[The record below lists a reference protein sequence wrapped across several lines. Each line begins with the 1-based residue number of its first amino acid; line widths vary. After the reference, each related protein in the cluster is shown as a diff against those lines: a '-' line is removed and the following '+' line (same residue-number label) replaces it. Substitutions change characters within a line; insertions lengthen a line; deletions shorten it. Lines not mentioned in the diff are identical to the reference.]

1 MDFEKYLETINLLN
15 KASIAYYRDDSPF
28 MSDEE
33 YDRLYREVVDYE
45 WKNPDKKQN
54 YSPTMRVG
62 SKIREGFTKV
72 VHSEKMR
79 SLDDAFAV
87 NEVEEFFNRLNFVP
101 AGGYVVEQKIDGLA
115 LNILYE
121 KGRFVKAATRGDGS
135 VGEDVTENVAT
146 IKEIPLEIPELNS
159 VEKIEV
165 RGEVYMPKSSFEELN
180 AAKSGTGEKPFA
192 NPRNAAAGSLRQLDP
207 KVTAGRKLKFFA
219 YAITG
224 ISDVDIKSQE
234 ELHGFLRGLGF
245 KTPHYEKMEKI
256 EEIEALIEKTVAE
269 RGDLPFDIDGLVVKL
284 NSFEEQRA
292 AGFLTKTPKWA
303 IAYKL
308 PAIEKTT
315 KLLDITWQVGRT
327 GIITPVAELE
337 PVEIAGVVVKRATL
351 HNIEEVE
358 RKGLKIGD
366 TVFVRRAGDVIP
378 EVTAP
383 VEQLRDGSE
392 KEVVHPENCPVCGS
406 KLAKD
411 ENKVGYRCQNIDC
424 QAKIVA
430 KIVAYISYFV
440 SKGCFNIDGLGEKQV
455 EFLHEKGWLKSV
467 TDIFRLSDY
476 ALMLAFEKGWGGKSI
491 QNLLEA
497 IEKARKIR
505 FRNFINSL
513 GIDGVG
519 EFIAGEL
526 EKKFN
531 VGELIAAT
539 PAVLMQ
545 IDGIGLIVADSIA
558 SFFADPHNKE
568 TVGKLLEEVEI
579 VYPEKSDASSNA
591 AFEGKTFVI
600 TGTLSRPRE
609 FFAEKIKSL
618 GGKVSSSVSK
628 KTDFVLVG
636 EDAGSKLA
644 KAKELGVRT
653 ITEEEFNGMT
663 EKQ

>member
-15 KASIAYYRDDSPF
+15 KASTAYYRDDSPF
-28 MSDEE
+28 MSDSE
-33 YDRLYREVVDYE
+33 YDSLYREIVDFE

-54 YSPTMRVG
+54 FSPTMRVG

-72 VHSEKMR
+72 VHSEKMM
-79 SLDDAFAV
+79 SLDDAFSV
-87 NEVEEFFNRLNFVP
+87 REVEEFFNRLDFVP

-121 KGRFVKAATRGDGS
+121 KGKFVKAATRGDGS

-146 IKEIPLEIPELNS
+146 IKEIPLEIQELAD

-180 AAKSGTGEKPFA
+180 AAKTGTGEKPFA

-224 ISDVDIKSQE
+224 ISDVSIKSQE

-245 KTPHYEKMEKI
+245 RTPHYEKMGKI

-284 NSFEEQRA
+284 NSFDEQKA

-337 PVEIAGVVVKRATL
+337 PVEIAGVIVKRATL

-383 VEQLRDGSE
+383 VETLRDGSE
-392 KEVVHPENCPVCGS
+392 KEIFHPENCPVCGA

-411 ENKVGYRCQNIDC
+411 ENKVAYKCQNIGC
-424 QAKIVA
+424 QA

-455 EFLHEKGWLKSV
+455 EFLHEKGWLNSV
-467 TDIFRLSDY
+467 TDIFHLSRH
-476 ALMLAFEKGWGGKSI
+476 ALELAFEKGWGGKSI

-497 IEKARKIR
+497 IEKSRKIR
-505 FRNFINSL
+505 FRNFVNAL

-526 EKKFN
+526 EKRFTAE
-531 VGELIAAT
+531 ELIAANT
-539 PAVLMQ
+539 LDLMQ
-545 IDGIGLIVADSIA
+545 IDGIGDIVANSITD
-558 SFFADPHNKE
+558 FFADEQNRE
-568 TVGKLLEEVEI
+568 TVEKLLNEVEI
-579 VYPEKSDASSNA
+579 IYPEKSQNAENA
-591 AFEGKTFVI
+591 AFAGKTFVI
-600 TGTLSRPRE
+600 TGTLSQPRE

-618 GGKVSSSVSK
+618 GGKVSGSVSK

-636 EDAGSKLA
+636 DDAGSKLA
-644 KAKELGVRT
+644 KARELGVKT
-653 ITEEEFNGMT
+653 ITEEEFNSMLG
-663 EKQ
+663 

>member
-15 KASIAYYRDDSPF
+15 RASVAYYRDDSPF

-33 YDRLYREVVDYE
+33 YDRLYREAVDFE

-72 VHSEKMR
+72 VHSEKMM
-79 SLDDAFAV
+79 SLDDAFSV
-87 NEVEEFFNRLNFVP
+87 REVEEFFNRLDFVP

-121 KGRFVKAATRGDGS
+121 KGKFVKAATRGDGS

-146 IKEIPLEIPELNS
+146 IKEIPLEIQELAN

-269 RGDLPFDIDGLVVKL
+269 RGELPFDIDGLVVKL
-284 NSFEEQRA
+284 NSFDEQKA

-337 PVEIAGVVVKRATL
+337 PVEIAGVIVKRATL

-383 VEQLRDGSE
+383 VETLRDGSE
-392 KEVVHPENCPVCGS
+392 KEIFHPENCPVCGA

-411 ENKVGYRCQNIDC
+411 ENKVAYKCQNIGC
-424 QAKIVA
+424 QA

-455 EFLHEKGWLKSV
+455 EFLHEKGWLSSV
-467 TDIFRLSDY
+467 TDIFHLSDY
-476 ALMLAFEKGWGGKSI
+476 ALMLSGEKGWGAKSVY
-491 QNLLEA
+491 NLLDA

-505 FRNFINSL
+505 FRNFLNAL

-526 EKKFN
+526 EKRFTAE
-531 VGELIAAT
+531 ELIAAS
-539 PAVLMQ
+539 ALDLMQ
-545 IDGIGLIVADSIA
+545 IDGIGDIVANSITD
-558 SFFADPHNKE
+558 FFADPQNKE
-568 TVGKLLEEVEI
+568 TVGKLLNEVEI
-579 VYPEKSDASSNA
+579 IYPEKSENPGNA
-591 AFEGKTFVI
+591 VFAGKTFVI
-600 TGTLSRPRE
+600 TGTLSQPRE
-609 FFAEKIKSL
+609 FFAEKIKAL
-618 GGKVSSSVSK
+618 GGKVSGSVSK

-636 EDAGSKLA
+636 EDAGSKLT

-653 ITEEEFNGMT
+653 ITEEEFNSMAG
-663 EKQ
+663 

>member
-1 MDFEKYLETINLLN
+1 MNFEEYLKTVDLLN
-15 KASIAYYRDDSPF
+15 KAATAYYRDDAPF
-28 MSDEE
+28 ISDEE
-33 YDRLYREVVDYE
+33 YDRLYREVVDFE
-45 WKNPDKKQN
+45 WKNPEKKQSF
-54 YSPTMRVG
+54 SPTMRVG
-62 SKIREGFTKV
+62 SNVRNGFTKV
-72 VHSEKMR
+72 VHSEKMM
-79 SLDDAFAV
+79 SLDDAFSV
-87 NEVEEFFNRLNFVP
+87 SEVEEFFNRLDFVP
-101 AGGYVVEQKIDGLA
+101 NGGYVVEQKIDGLA
-115 LNILYE
+115 LNIIYE
-121 KGRFVKAATRGDGS
+121 SGKFVRAATRGDGS

-146 IKEIPLEIPELNS
+146 VKEIPLYIPEFAGISL
-159 VEKIEV
+159 IEV

-180 AAKSGTGEKPFA
+180 AAKSSYGEKPFA

-207 KVTAGRKLKFFA
+207 KITAERKLKFFA

-234 ELHGFLRGLGF
+234 ELHTFLRSSGF
-245 KTPHYEKMEKI
+245 KTPHFEKIGKI
-256 EEIEALIEKTVAE
+256 EEIEALIEKTIAE

-284 NSFEEQRA
+284 NRFDEQRA

-337 PVEIAGVVVKRATL
+337 PVEIAGVIVKRATL

-383 VEQLRDGSE
+383 AEQLRDGSE
-392 KEVVHPENCPVCGS
+392 KEIIHPENCPVCGS

-411 ENKVGYRCQNIDC
+411 ENKVGYKCQNIGC
-424 QAKIVA
+424 QA

-455 EFLHEKGWLKSV
+455 EFLHERDWLKSV
-467 TDIFRLSDY
+467 TDIFHLSDY
-476 ALMLAFEKGWGGKSI
+476 ALLLYGEKGWGEKSVS
-491 QNLLEA
+491 NLLDA
-497 IEKARKIR
+497 IDKARKVR

-531 VGELIAAT
+531 VEELIAAT

-545 IDGIGLIVADSIA
+545 IDGIGDIVANSIA
-558 SFFADPHNKE
+558 DFFADEQNHE
-568 TVGKLLEEVEI
+568 TVEKLLKEVEI
-579 VYPEKSDASSNA
+579 IYPEKSGNSENA
-591 AFEGKTFVI
+591 VFTGKTFVI
-600 TGTLSRPRE
+600 TGTLSQPRE
-609 FFAEKIKSL
+609 VFAEKIKSL
-618 GGKVSSSVSK
+618 GGKVSGSVSK

-644 KAKELGVRT
+644 KAKELGVKT
-653 ITEEEFNGMT
+653 ISEEEFNTMAS
-663 EKQ
+663 EK

>member
-15 KASIAYYRDDSPF
+15 RASTAYYRDDSPF
-28 MSDEE
+28 MSDAE
-33 YDRLYREVVDYE
+33 YDRLYREIVDFE

-54 YSPTMRVG
+54 FSPTMRVG
-62 SKIREGFTKV
+62 SKVRDGFVKV
-72 VHSEKMR
+72 VHSEKMM
-79 SLDDAFAV
+79 SLDDAFSV
-87 NEVEEFFNRLNFVP
+87 REVEEFFNRLDFVP
-101 AGGYVVEQKIDGLA
+101 KGGYVVEQKIDGLA

-121 KGRFVKAATRGDGS
+121 KGKFIKAATRGDGS
-135 VGEDVTENVAT
+135 IGEDVTENVAT
-146 IKEIPLEIPELNS
+146 IKEIPLEIQELDN

-207 KVTAGRKLKFFA
+207 KITAGRKLKFFA

-224 ISDVDIKSQE
+224 ISGVNIKSQE

-245 KTPHYEKMEKI
+245 KTPHYKKMERI
-256 EEIEALIEKTVAE
+256 EEIERLIEKTIAE
-269 RGDLPFDIDGLVVKL
+269 RGTLPFDIDGLVVKL
-284 NSFEEQRA
+284 NSFDEQRA

-358 RKGLKIGD
+358 RKGLKKGD

-383 VEQLRDGSE
+383 VETLRDGSE
-392 KEVVHPENCPVCGS
+392 KEIIHPENCPVCGS

-411 ENKVGYRCQNIDC
+411 ENKVAYRCQNIGC
-424 QAKIVA
+424 QA

-455 EFLHEKGWLKSV
+455 EFLHEKGWLDSV
-467 TDIFRLSDY
+467 TDIFHLSGH
-476 ALMLAFEKGWGGKSI
+476 ALELAFEKGWGGKSI

-497 IEKARKIR
+497 IEKSRKIR
-505 FRNFINSL
+505 FRNFVNAL

-526 EKKFN
+526 EKRFTAD
-531 VGELIAAT
+531 ELISAS
-539 PAVLMQ
+539 PVDLMQ
-545 IDGIGLIVADSIA
+545 IDGIGDIVANSIA
-558 SFFADPHNKE
+558 DFFADAQNRE
-568 TVGKLLEEVEI
+568 TVEKLLKEVKI
-579 VYPEKSDASSNA
+579 IYPEKSESTENA
-591 AFEGKTFVI
+591 VFEGKTFVI
-600 TGTLSRPRE
+600 TGTLSQPRE
-609 FFAEKIKSL
+609 FFAEKIKSS

-636 EDAGSKLA
+636 EDAGSKLT
-644 KAKELGVRT
+644 KANELGVKT
-653 ITEEEFNGMT
+653 INEDEFNAMISQ
-663 EKQ
+663 K

>member
-1 MDFEKYLETINLLN
+1 MNFEEYLKTIELLN
-15 KASIAYYRDDSPF
+15 KAATAYYRDDAPF

-33 YDRLYREVVDYE
+33 YDRLYREVVDFE

-54 YSPTMRVG
+54 FSPTMRVG

-72 VHSEKMR
+72 VHSEKMM
-79 SLDDAFAV
+79 SLDDAFSV
-87 NEVEEFFNRLNFVP
+87 SEVEEFFNRLDFVP
-101 AGGYVVEQKIDGLA
+101 GGGYVVEQKIDGLA

-121 KGRFVKAATRGDGS
+121 NGKFVKAATRGDGS

-146 IKEIPLEIPELNS
+146 VKEIPLDIPEFAGI
-159 VEKIEV
+159 KQIEV

-180 AAKSGTGEKPFA
+180 AAKSSFGEKPFA

-207 KVTAGRKLKFFA
+207 KITAGRKLKFFA

-234 ELHGFLRGLGF
+234 DLHAFLRNSGF
-245 KTPHYEKMEKI
+245 KTPHFEKIGKI
-256 EEIEALIEKTVAE
+256 EEIEALIEKTIAE
-269 RGDLPFDIDGLVVKL
+269 RASLPFDIDGLVVKL
-284 NSFEEQRA
+284 NRFDEQRA

-337 PVEIAGVVVKRATL
+337 PVEIAGVVVRRATL

-383 VEQLRDGSE
+383 VETLRDGSE

-411 ENKVGYRCQNIDC
+411 ENKVGYKCQNIDC
-424 QAKIVA
+424 QA

-455 EFLHEKGWLKSV
+455 EFLHEREWLKSV
-467 TDIFRLSDY
+467 TDIFHLSDY
-476 ALMLAFEKGWGGKSI
+476 ALLLYGEKGWGVKSVN
-491 QNLLEA
+491 NLLEA

-545 IDGIGLIVADSIA
+545 IDGIGDIVANSI
-558 SFFADPHNKE
+558 SDFFADEQNHE
-568 TVGKLLEEVEI
+568 TVEKLLKEVEI
-579 VYPEKSDASSNA
+579 IYPEKSENSENA
-591 AFEGKTFVI
+591 VFAGKTFVI
-600 TGTLSRPRE
+600 TGTLSQSRE

-618 GGKVSSSVSK
+618 GGKVSGSVSK

-636 EDAGSKLA
+636 TDAGSKLT
-644 KAKELGVRT
+644 KAKELGVKT
-653 ITEEEFNGMT
+653 INEEEFNGMT
-663 EKQ
+663 SEE

>member
-15 KASIAYYRDDSPF
+15 RASVAYYRDDSPF

-33 YDRLYREVVDYE
+33 YDRLYREAVDFE

-72 VHSEKMR
+72 VHSEKMM
-79 SLDDAFAV
+79 SLDDAFSV
-87 NEVEEFFNRLNFVP
+87 REVEEFFNRLDFVP

-121 KGRFVKAATRGDGS
+121 KGKFVKAATRGDGS

-146 IKEIPLEIPELNS
+146 IKEIPLEIQELAN

-269 RGDLPFDIDGLVVKL
+269 RGELPFDIDGLVVKL
-284 NSFEEQRA
+284 NSFDEQKA

-337 PVEIAGVVVKRATL
+337 PVEIAGVIVKRATL

-383 VEQLRDGSE
+383 VETLRDGSE
-392 KEVVHPENCPVCGS
+392 KEIFHPENCPVCGA

-411 ENKVGYRCQNIDC
+411 ENKVAYKCQNIGC
-424 QAKIVA
+424 QA

-455 EFLHEKGWLKSV
+455 EFLHEKGWLSSV
-467 TDIFRLSDY
+467 TDIFHLSDY
-476 ALMLAFEKGWGGKSI
+476 ALMLSGEKGWGAKSVY
-491 QNLLEA
+491 NLLDA

-505 FRNFINSL
+505 FRNFLNAL

-526 EKKFN
+526 EKRFTAE
-531 VGELIAAT
+531 ELIAAS
-539 PAVLMQ
+539 ALDLMQ
-545 IDGIGLIVADSIA
+545 IDGIGDIVANSITD
-558 SFFADPHNKE
+558 FFADPQNKE
-568 TVGKLLEEVEI
+568 TVGKLLNEVEI
-579 VYPEKSDASSNA
+579 IYPEKSENPENA
-591 AFEGKTFVI
+591 VFAGKTFVI
-600 TGTLSRPRE
+600 TGTLSQPRE
-609 FFAEKIKSL
+609 FFAEKIKAL
-618 GGKVSSSVSK
+618 GGKVSGSVSK

-636 EDAGSKLA
+636 EDAGSKLT

-653 ITEEEFNGMT
+653 ITEEEFNSMAG
-663 EKQ
+663 

>member
-15 KASIAYYRDDSPF
+15 KASTAYYRDDSPF

-62 SKIREGFTKV
+62 SKIRDGFTKV
-72 VHSEKMR
+72 VHSEKMM

-87 NEVEEFFNRLNFVP
+87 NEVEEFFNRLDFVP

-146 IKEIPLEIPELNS
+146 IKEIPLEIPEINS

-224 ISDVDIKSQE
+224 ISDVSIKSQE

-315 KLLDITWQVGRT
+315 KLIDITWQVGRT

-337 PVEIAGVVVKRATL
+337 PVEIAGVIVKRATL

-383 VEQLRDGSE
+383 VETLRDGSE
-392 KEVVHPENCPVCGS
+392 KEIFHPENCPVCGS

-411 ENKVGYRCQNIDC
+411 ENKVAYKCQNIGC
-424 QAKIVA
+424 QA

-455 EFLHEKGWLKSV
+455 EFLHEKGWLNSV
-467 TDIFRLSDY
+467 TDIFHLSDY
-476 ALMLAFEKGWGGKSI
+476 ALSLVFEKGWGEKSVY
-491 QNLLEA
+491 NLLES
-497 IEKARKIR
+497 INKARKIR
-505 FRNFINSL
+505 FRNFVNSL

-526 EKKFN
+526 EKRFTAE
-531 VGELIAAT
+531 ELIAAS
-539 PAVLMQ
+539 ALDLMQ
-545 IDGIGLIVADSIA
+545 IDGIGDIVAASITD
-558 SFFADPHNKE
+558 FFADPQNKE
-568 TVGKLLEEVEI
+568 TVEKLLKEVEI
-579 VYPEKSDASSNA
+579 IYPEKSESAENA
-591 AFEGKTFVI
+591 AFAGKTFVI
-600 TGTLSRPRE
+600 TGTLSKPRE

-618 GGKVSSSVSK
+618 GGKVSGSVSK

-636 EDAGSKLA
+636 EDAGSKLT
-644 KAKELGVRT
+644 KAKELGVKT
-653 ITEEEFNGMT
+653 ITEEEFDGMT
-663 EKQ
+663 EER

>member
-15 KASIAYYRDDSPF
+15 RASTAYYRDDSPF
-28 MSDEE
+28 MSDAE
-33 YDRLYREVVDYE
+33 YDRLYREIVDFE

-54 YSPTMRVG
+54 FSPTMRVG
-62 SKIREGFTKV
+62 SKVRDGFVKV
-72 VHSEKMR
+72 VHSEKMM
-79 SLDDAFAV
+79 SLDDAFSV
-87 NEVEEFFNRLNFVP
+87 REVEEFFNRLDFVP
-101 AGGYVVEQKIDGLA
+101 KGGYVVEQKIDGLA

-121 KGRFVKAATRGDGS
+121 KGKFIKAATRGDGS
-135 VGEDVTENVAT
+135 IGEDVTENVAT
-146 IKEIPLEIPELNS
+146 IKEIPLEIQELDN

-207 KVTAGRKLKFFA
+207 KITAGRKLKFFA

-224 ISDVDIKSQE
+224 ISGVNIKSQE

-245 KTPHYEKMEKI
+245 KTPHYKKMERI
-256 EEIEALIEKTVAE
+256 EEIERLIEKTIAE
-269 RGDLPFDIDGLVVKL
+269 RGTLPFDIDGLVVKL
-284 NSFEEQRA
+284 NSFDEQRA

-358 RKGLKIGD
+358 RKGLKKGD

-383 VEQLRDGSE
+383 VETLRDGSE
-392 KEVVHPENCPVCGS
+392 KEIIHPENCPVCGS

-411 ENKVGYRCQNIDC
+411 ENKVAYRCQNIGC
-424 QAKIVA
+424 QA

-455 EFLHEKGWLKSV
+455 EFLHEKGWLDSV
-467 TDIFRLSDY
+467 TDIFHLSGH
-476 ALMLAFEKGWGGKSI
+476 ALELAFEKGWGGKSI

-497 IEKARKIR
+497 IEKSRKIR
-505 FRNFINSL
+505 FRNFVNAL

-526 EKKFN
+526 EKRFTAD
-531 VGELIAAT
+531 ELISAS
-539 PAVLMQ
+539 PVDLMQ
-545 IDGIGLIVADSIA
+545 IDGIGDIVANSIA
-558 SFFADPHNKE
+558 DFFADSQNKE
-568 TVGKLLEEVEI
+568 TVEKLLKEVEI
-579 VYPEKSDASSNA
+579 IYPEKSKNA
-591 AFEGKTFVI
+591 ENAVFEGKTFVI
-600 TGTLSRPRE
+600 TGTLSQPRE
-609 FFAEKIKSL
+609 FFAEKIKSS

-636 EDAGSKLA
+636 EDAGSKLT
-644 KAKELGVRT
+644 KANELGVKT
-653 ITEEEFNGMT
+653 INEDEFNAMISQ
-663 EKQ
+663 K

>member
-15 KASIAYYRDDSPF
+15 KAAAAYYRDDAPF

-33 YDRLYREVVDYE
+33 YDRLYREVVDFE

-54 YSPTMRVG
+54 FSPTMRVG
-62 SKIREGFTKV
+62 SKVREGFTKV
-72 VHSEKMR
+72 VHSEKMM
-79 SLDDAFAV
+79 SLDDAFSV
-87 NEVEEFFNRLNFVP
+87 SEVEEFFNRLDFVP
-101 AGGYVVEQKIDGLA
+101 NGGYVVEQKIDGLA
-115 LNILYE
+115 LNIIYE
-121 KGRFVKAATRGDGS
+121 SGKFVRAATRGDGS

-146 IKEIPLEIPELNS
+146 VKEIPLYVPEFAGISL
-159 VEKIEV
+159 IEV

-180 AAKSGTGEKPFA
+180 AAKSSYGEKPFA

-207 KVTAGRKLKFFA
+207 KVTADRKLKFFA

-234 ELHGFLRGLGF
+234 ELHAFLRNSGF
-245 KTPHYEKMEKI
+245 KTPHFEKIGKI
-256 EEIEALIEKTVAE
+256 EEIETLIEKTIAG

-284 NSFEEQRA
+284 NRFDEQRA

-337 PVEIAGVVVKRATL
+337 PVEITGVVVKRATL

-406 KLAKD
+406 KLAKA
-411 ENKVGYRCQNIDC
+411 ENKVAYKCQNIDC
-424 QAKIVA
+424 QA

-455 EFLHEKGWLKSV
+455 EFLHERGWLNYV
-467 TDIFRLSDY
+467 TDIFHLSDY
-476 ALMLAFEKGWGGKSI
+476 ALFLYGEKGWGEKSV
-491 QNLLEA
+491 QNLLDA

-531 VGELIAAT
+531 VEELIAAT

-579 VYPEKSDASSNA
+579 FYPEKNASSGNA
-591 AFEGKTFVI
+591 GFEGKTFVI
-600 TGTLSRPRE
+600 TGTLSQPRE
-609 FFAEKIKSL
+609 VFAEKIKSL
-618 GGKVSSSVSK
+618 GGKVSGSVSK

-636 EDAGSKLA
+636 ADAGSKLA
-644 KAKELGVRT
+644 KAKELGVNT
-653 ITEEEFNGMT
+653 IDEEEFNSMLG
-663 EKQ
+663 

>member
-15 KASIAYYRDDSPF
+15 KASTAYYRDDSPF

-62 SKIREGFTKV
+62 SKIRDGFTKV
-72 VHSEKMR
+72 VHSEKMM

-87 NEVEEFFNRLNFVP
+87 NEVEEFFNRLDFVP

-146 IKEIPLEIPELNS
+146 IKEIPLEIPEINS

-224 ISDVDIKSQE
+224 ISDVSIKSQE

-315 KLLDITWQVGRT
+315 KLIDITWQVGRT

-337 PVEIAGVVVKRATL
+337 PVEIAGVIVKRATL

-383 VEQLRDGSE
+383 VETLRDGSE
-392 KEVVHPENCPVCGS
+392 KEIFHPENCPVCGS

-411 ENKVGYRCQNIDC
+411 ENKVAYKCQNIGC
-424 QAKIVA
+424 QA

-455 EFLHEKGWLKSV
+455 EFLHEKGWLNSV
-467 TDIFRLSDY
+467 TDIFHLSDY
-476 ALMLAFEKGWGGKSI
+476 ALSLVFQKGWGEKSVY
-491 QNLLEA
+491 NLLES
-497 IEKARKIR
+497 INKARKIR
-505 FRNFINSL
+505 FRNFVNSL

-526 EKKFN
+526 EKRFTAE
-531 VGELIAAT
+531 ELIAAS
-539 PAVLMQ
+539 ALDLMQ
-545 IDGIGLIVADSIA
+545 IDGIGDIVAASITD
-558 SFFADPHNKE
+558 FFADPQNKE
-568 TVGKLLEEVEI
+568 TVEKLLKEVEI
-579 VYPEKSDASSNA
+579 IYPEKSESAENA
-591 AFEGKTFVI
+591 AFAGKTFVI
-600 TGTLSRPRE
+600 TGTLSKPRE

-618 GGKVSSSVSK
+618 GGKVSGSVSK

-636 EDAGSKLA
+636 EDAGSKLT
-644 KAKELGVRT
+644 KAKELGVKT
-653 ITEEEFNGMT
+653 ITEEEFDGMT
-663 EKQ
+663 EER

>member
-15 KASIAYYRDDSPF
+15 KASAAYYRDDSPF
-28 MSDEE
+28 MSDAD
-33 YDRLYREVVDYE
+33 YDRLYREVVDFE
-45 WKNPDKKQN
+45 WRNPDKKQN
-54 YSPTMRVG
+54 FSPTMRVG

-72 VHSEKMR
+72 VHSEKMM
-79 SLDDAFAV
+79 SLDDAFSV
-87 NEVEEFFNRLNFVP
+87 SEVEEFFNRLDFVP

-121 KGRFVKAATRGDGS
+121 NGKFVRAATRGDGS
-135 VGEDVTENVAT
+135 VGEDVTGNVAT
-146 IKEIPLEIPELNS
+146 IKEIPLEIQELS
-159 VEKIEV
+159 DVEKIEV

-180 AAKSGTGEKPFA
+180 AAKSSYGEKPFA

-207 KVTAGRKLKFFA
+207 KITAERKLKFFA

-224 ISDVDIKSQE
+224 ISDVPIKSQE

-245 KTPHYEKMEKI
+245 NTPHFEKMEKI
-256 EEIEALIEKTVAE
+256 EEIEALIEKTIAG
-269 RGDLPFDIDGLVVKL
+269 RDQLPFDIDGLVVKI
-284 NSFEEQRA
+284 NSFGEQKA

-383 VEQLRDGSE
+383 VEMLRNGSE
-392 KEVVHPENCPVCGS
+392 KEIFHPETCPVCGS
-406 KLAKD
+406 VLAKD
-411 ENKVGYRCQNIDC
+411 ENKVAYKCQNIGC
-424 QAKIVA
+424 QA

-455 EFLHEKGWLKSV
+455 EFLHEKGWLNSV
-467 TDIFRLSDY
+467 TDIFHLSGH
-476 ALMLAFEKGWGGKSI
+476 ALELAFEKGWGEKSVY
-491 QNLLEA
+491 NLLAA
-497 IEKARKIR
+497 IDKARKIR
-505 FRNFINSL
+505 FRNFVNAL

-526 EKKFN
+526 EKRFTAE
-531 VGELIAAT
+531 ELISAG
-539 PAVLMQ
+539 PVDLMQ
-545 IDGIGLIVADSIA
+545 IDGIGDIVANSI
-558 SFFADPHNKE
+558 SDFFADAQNKE
-568 TVGKLLEEVEI
+568 TVEKLLHEVEI
-579 VYPEKSDASSNA
+579 VYPEKSENA
-591 AFEGKTFVI
+591 ENAVFKGKTFVI
-600 TGTLSRPRE
+600 TGTLSQPRE
-609 FFAEKIKSL
+609 FFAEKIKSF

-636 EDAGSKLA
+636 GDAGSKLT
-644 KAKELGVRT
+644 KARELGVRT
-653 ITEEEFNGMT
+653 IGEEEFNAMVP
-663 EKQ
+663 QS

>member
-15 KASIAYYRDDSPF
+15 KAAAAYYRDDSPF
-28 MSDEE
+28 MSDAE
-33 YDRLYREVVDYE
+33 YDCLYREVVDYE

-72 VHSEKMR
+72 VHSEKMM
-79 SLDDAFAV
+79 SLDDAFSV
-87 NEVEEFFNRLNFVP
+87 REVEEFFNRLDFVP

-121 KGRFVKAATRGDGS
+121 KGKFVKAATRGDGS

-146 IKEIPLEIPELNS
+146 IKEIPLEIPELNN

-180 AAKSGTGEKPFA
+180 AAKSIGGEKPFA

-207 KVTAGRKLKFFA
+207 KVTASRKLKFFA

-224 ISDVDIKSQE
+224 ISDVSIKSQE
-234 ELHGFLRGLGF
+234 ELHGFLRGLSF

-256 EEIEALIEKTVAE
+256 EEIEALIEKTIAE
-269 RGDLPFDIDGLVVKL
+269 RASLPFDIDGLVVKL
-284 NSFEEQRA
+284 NSFDEQKA

-337 PVEIAGVVVKRATL
+337 PVDIAGVIVKRATL

-383 VEQLRDGSE
+383 VETLRDGTE
-392 KEVVHPENCPVCGS
+392 KEIFHPENCPVCGS

-411 ENKVGYRCQNIDC
+411 ENKVAYKCQNIGC
-424 QAKIVA
+424 QA

-455 EFLHEKGWLKSV
+455 EFLHEKGWINSV
-467 TDIFRLSDY
+467 TDIFHLSEY
-476 ALMLAFEKGWGGKSI
+476 ALMLSGEKGWGAKSVY
-491 QNLLEA
+491 NLLDA

-505 FRNFINSL
+505 FKNFINAL

-526 EKKFN
+526 EKRFTA
-531 VGELIAAT
+531 GELIEANT
-539 PAVLMQ
+539 LDLMQ
-545 IDGIGLIVADSIA
+545 IDGIGDIVANSITD
-558 SFFADPHNKE
+558 FFADEQNRE
-568 TVGKLLEEVEI
+568 TVEKLLNEVEI
-579 VYPEKSDASSNA
+579 LYPEKSENSENA
-591 AFEGKTFVI
+591 AFAGKTFVI
-600 TGTLSRPRE
+600 TGTLSQPRE

-618 GGKVSSSVSK
+618 GGKVSGSVSK

-636 EDAGSKLA
+636 EDAGSKLT
-644 KAKELGVRT
+644 KAKELGVKT
-653 ITEEEFNGMT
+653 INEEEFNAMT
-663 EKQ
+663 AGQ

>member
-15 KASIAYYRDDSPF
+15 KASTAYYRDDSPF

-62 SKIREGFTKV
+62 SKIRDGFTKV
-72 VHSEKMR
+72 VHSEKMM

-87 NEVEEFFNRLNFVP
+87 NEVEEFFNRLDFVP

-224 ISDVDIKSQE
+224 ISDVSIKSQE

-337 PVEIAGVVVKRATL
+337 PVEIAGVIVKRATL

-383 VEQLRDGSE
+383 VETLRDGSE
-392 KEVVHPENCPVCGS
+392 KEIFHPENCPVCGS

-411 ENKVGYRCQNIDC
+411 ENKVAYKCQNIGC
-424 QAKIVA
+424 QA

-455 EFLHEKGWLKSV
+455 EFLHEKGWLNSV
-467 TDIFRLSDY
+467 TDIFHLSDY
-476 ALMLAFEKGWGGKSI
+476 ALSLVFEKGWGEKSVY
-491 QNLLEA
+491 NLLES
-497 IEKARKIR
+497 INKARKIR
-505 FRNFINSL
+505 FRNFVNSL

-526 EKKFN
+526 EKRFTAE
-531 VGELIAAT
+531 ELTAAS
-539 PAVLMQ
+539 ALDLMQ
-545 IDGIGLIVADSIA
+545 IDGIGDIVAASITD
-558 SFFADPHNKE
+558 FFADPQNKE
-568 TVGKLLEEVEI
+568 TVGKLLKEVEI
-579 VYPEKSDASSNA
+579 IYPEKSESTENA
-591 AFEGKTFVI
+591 AFAGKTFVI
-600 TGTLSRPRE
+600 TGTLSKPRE

-618 GGKVSSSVSK
+618 GGKVSGSVSK

-636 EDAGSKLA
+636 EDAGSKLT
-644 KAKELGVRT
+644 KAKELGVKT
-653 ITEEEFNGMT
+653 ITEEEFDGMT
-663 EKQ
+663 EER

>member
-1 MDFEKYLETINLLN
+1 MNFEEYLKTVDLLN
-15 KASIAYYRDDSPF
+15 KAATAYYRDDAPF
-28 MSDEE
+28 ISDEE
-33 YDRLYREVVDYE
+33 YDRLYREVVDFE
-45 WKNPDKKQN
+45 WKNPEKKQSF
-54 YSPTMRVG
+54 SPTMRVG
-62 SKIREGFTKV
+62 SNVRDGFTKV
-72 VHSEKMR
+72 VHSEKMM
-79 SLDDAFAV
+79 SLDDAFSV
-87 NEVEEFFNRLNFVP
+87 SEVEEFFNRLDFVP
-101 AGGYVVEQKIDGLA
+101 NGGYVVEQKIDGLA
-115 LNILYE
+115 LNIIYE
-121 KGRFVKAATRGDGS
+121 SGKFVRAATRGDGS

-146 IKEIPLEIPELNS
+146 VKEIPLYIPEFAGISL
-159 VEKIEV
+159 IEV

-180 AAKSGTGEKPFA
+180 AAKSSYGEKPFA

-207 KVTAGRKLKFFA
+207 KITAERKLKFFA

-234 ELHGFLRGLGF
+234 ELHTFLRSSGF
-245 KTPHYEKMEKI
+245 KTPHFEKIGKI
-256 EEIEALIEKTVAE
+256 EEIEALIEKTIAE

-284 NSFEEQRA
+284 NRFDEQRA

-337 PVEIAGVVVKRATL
+337 PVEIAGVIVKRATL

-383 VEQLRDGSE
+383 AEQLRDGSE
-392 KEVVHPENCPVCGS
+392 KEIVHPENCPVCGS

-411 ENKVGYRCQNIDC
+411 ENKVGYKCQNIGC
-424 QAKIVA
+424 QA

-455 EFLHEKGWLKSV
+455 EFLHERDWLKSV
-467 TDIFRLSDY
+467 TDIFHLSDY
-476 ALMLAFEKGWGGKSI
+476 ALLLYGEKGWGEKSVS
-491 QNLLEA
+491 NLLDA
-497 IEKARKIR
+497 IDKARKVR

-531 VGELIAAT
+531 VEELIAAT

-545 IDGIGLIVADSIA
+545 IDGIGDIVANSIA
-558 SFFADPHNKE
+558 DFFADEQNHE
-568 TVGKLLEEVEI
+568 TVEKLLKEVEI
-579 VYPEKSDASSNA
+579 IYPEKSGNSESAVFA
-591 AFEGKTFVI
+591 GKTFVI
-600 TGTLSRPRE
+600 TGTLSQPRE
-609 FFAEKIKSL
+609 VFAEKIKSL
-618 GGKVSSSVSK
+618 GGKVSGSVSK

-644 KAKELGVRT
+644 KAKELGVKT
-653 ITEEEFNGMT
+653 ISEEEFNAMT
-663 EKQ
+663 SEK

>member
-15 KASIAYYRDDSPF
+15 KASTAYYRDDSPF

-72 VHSEKMR
+72 VHSEKMM

-87 NEVEEFFNRLNFVP
+87 NEVEEFFNRLDFVP

-224 ISDVDIKSQE
+224 ISDVSIKSQE

-245 KTPHYEKMEKI
+245 RTPHYEKMEKI

-337 PVEIAGVVVKRATL
+337 PVEIAGVIVKRATL

-383 VEQLRDGSE
+383 VETLRDGSE
-392 KEVVHPENCPVCGS
+392 KEIFHPENCPVCGS

-411 ENKVGYRCQNIDC
+411 ENKVAYKCQNIGC
-424 QAKIVA
+424 QA

-455 EFLHEKGWLKSV
+455 EFLHEKGWLNSV
-467 TDIFRLSDY
+467 TDIFHLSDY
-476 ALMLAFEKGWGGKSI
+476 ALSLVFEKGWGEKSVY
-491 QNLLEA
+491 NLLES
-497 IEKARKIR
+497 INKARKIR
-505 FRNFINSL
+505 FRNFVNSL

-526 EKKFN
+526 EKRFTAE
-531 VGELIAAT
+531 ELTAAS
-539 PAVLMQ
+539 ALDLMQ
-545 IDGIGLIVADSIA
+545 IDGIGDIVAASITD
-558 SFFADPHNKE
+558 FFADPQNKE
-568 TVGKLLEEVEI
+568 TVEKLLKEVEI
-579 VYPEKSDASSNA
+579 IYPEKSESAENT
-591 AFEGKTFVI
+591 AFAGKTFVI
-600 TGTLSRPRE
+600 TGTLSKPRE

-618 GGKVSSSVSK
+618 GGKVSGSVSK

-636 EDAGSKLA
+636 EDAGSKLT
-644 KAKELGVRT
+644 KAKELGVKT
-653 ITEEEFNGMT
+653 ISEEEFGGMT
-663 EKQ
+663 EEQ

>member
-15 KASIAYYRDDSPF
+15 KASTAYYRDDSPF
-28 MSDEE
+28 MSDGE

-62 SKIREGFTKV
+62 SKIRDGFTKV
-72 VHSEKMR
+72 VHSEKMM

-87 NEVEEFFNRLNFVP
+87 NEVEEFFNRLDFVP

-224 ISDVDIKSQE
+224 ISDVSIKSQE

-337 PVEIAGVVVKRATL
+337 PVEIAGVIVKRATL

-383 VEQLRDGSE
+383 VETLRDGSE
-392 KEVVHPENCPVCGS
+392 KEIFHPENCPVCGS

-411 ENKVGYRCQNIDC
+411 ENKVAYKCQNIGC
-424 QAKIVA
+424 QA

-455 EFLHEKGWLKSV
+455 EFLHEKGWLNSV
-467 TDIFRLSDY
+467 TDIFHLSDY
-476 ALMLAFEKGWGGKSI
+476 SLMLVFEKGWGEKSVY
-491 QNLLEA
+491 NLLES
-497 IEKARKIR
+497 INKARKIR
-505 FRNFINSL
+505 FRNFVNSL

-526 EKKFN
+526 EKRFTAE
-531 VGELIAAT
+531 ELIAAS
-539 PAVLMQ
+539 ALDLMQ
-545 IDGIGLIVADSIA
+545 IDGIGDIVAASITD
-558 SFFADPHNKE
+558 FFADPQNKE
-568 TVGKLLEEVEI
+568 TVGKLLKEVEI
-579 VYPEKSDASSNA
+579 IYPEKSESTENA
-591 AFEGKTFVI
+591 AFSGKTFVI
-600 TGTLSRPRE
+600 TGTLSKPRE
-609 FFAEKIKSL
+609 FFAEKIKAL
-618 GGKVSSSVSK
+618 GGKVSGSVSK

-644 KAKELGVRT
+644 KAKELGVKT
-653 ITEEEFNGMT
+653 ITEEEFDGMT
-663 EKQ
+663 EER